1 MTTLNVTCA
10 SCGTVNR
17 VPRERLMDKA
27 ICGNCKNPVI
37 AYRAV
42 TVNES
47 NFDNY
52 VLKTDLPVVVDFW
65 ASWCAPCVA
74 FSPIF
79 EQAASG
85 WEPRVR
91 FVKVDADSTPALSRK
106 YGIRSIP
113 SLLLFY
119 KGEIIEQRQGSM
131 PAGLFDQ
138 WLEKQANEL
147 GA

>member
-1 MTTLNVTCA
+1 MTILNVTCA
-10 SCGTVNR
+10 SCGTINR
-17 VPRERLMDKA
+17 IPKERMMERA
-27 ICGNCKNPVI
+27 ICGSCKNPVV

-79 EQAASG
+79 EQAAGG

-91 FVKVDADSTPALSRK
+91 FVKVDADSTPALSKR

-113 SLLLFY
+113 SILLFY
-119 KGEIIEQRQGSM
+119 KGEVIEQRQGTM
-131 PAGLFDQ
+131 PGGLFDQ
-138 WLEKQANEL
+138 WLEKQVDAL

>member
-10 SCGTVNR
+10 ACGTLNR
-17 VPRERLMDKA
+17 IPQERLMDKA
-27 ICGNCKNPVI
+27 ICGNCKQAVVS
-37 AYRAV
+37 YSAV

-65 ASWCAPCVA
+65 ASWCAPCVQ

-79 EQAASG
+79 EQAARG

-91 FVKVDADSTPALSRK
+91 FVKVDADATPALSKRF
-106 YGIRSIP
+106 GIRSIP
-113 SLLLFY
+113 SVLLFH
-119 KGEIIEQRQGSM
+119 KGKVIEQRQGTM
-131 PAGLFDQ
+131 PGGLFDQ
-138 WLEKQANEL
+138 WLEKQVTEL